1 MQYVICLEIEGALYF
16 LESEKQGVIFKNGTR
31 REPEGT
37 FSPALKDAI
46 IYNDRW
52 WAECISASYEGA
64 LVKPINSVI
73 KMINGEGC

>member
-1 MQYVICLEIEGALYF
+1 MEYVICLEIEGNLYF
-16 LESEKQGVIFKNGTR
+16 FESERMGVIYPDGTR

-46 IYNDRW
+46 VYNDRW

-64 LVKPINSVI
+64 VVKTIDQVI
-73 KMINGEGC
+73 QQLERGC